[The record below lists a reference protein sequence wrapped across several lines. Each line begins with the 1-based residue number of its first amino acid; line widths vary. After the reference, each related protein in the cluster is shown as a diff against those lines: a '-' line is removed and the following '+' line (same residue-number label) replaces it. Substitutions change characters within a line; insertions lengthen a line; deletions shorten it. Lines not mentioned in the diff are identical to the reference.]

1 MLLYKKICFALAHWR
16 IGVHLVLRTR
26 HFGVNNLWW
35 EGRFQSVLGKPLWK
49 ILLRMVLVYPLVRD
63 YRFVRVR
70 MTAMGMIHPDE
81 SAVLFGNKG

>member
-1 MLLYKKICFALAHWR
+1 MIDDRKLRFALAHWR

-26 HFGVNNLWW
+26 HFGVNNQWW
-35 EGRFQSVLGKPLWK
+35 EGRFASVLGKPLWLV
-49 ILLRMVLVYPLVRD
+49 LLRMVMVYPLIRD

-81 SAVLFGNKG
+81 SEVLFGKK